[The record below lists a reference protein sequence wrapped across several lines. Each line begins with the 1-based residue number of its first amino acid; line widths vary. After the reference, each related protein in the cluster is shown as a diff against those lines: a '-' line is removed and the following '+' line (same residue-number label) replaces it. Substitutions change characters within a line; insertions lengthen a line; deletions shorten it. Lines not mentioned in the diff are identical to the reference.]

1 MRARQGRPTKPARRT
16 SKIGPA
22 WWANVG
28 TAVRPAV
35 LLRFA
40 AMSHERD
47 GAKVGEES
55 RDTDA
60 DRRLTEITGEL
71 RLVLPVVSV
80 LFAFL
85 ITLPFS
91 GSFQSLPQLDR
102 AAYFVAFLCCAFSIV
117 LFLGETAYHRLQR
130 ETYDKAQLV
139 ITASRQTMGGMMLL
153 GIALPAV
160 VFLVTDLLYRE
171 RLAAGITA
179 GLAATVTVT
188 WVVLPLRR
196 RRG

>member
-1 MRARQGRPTKPARRT
+1 MGAGF
-16 SKIGPA
+16 G
-22 WWANVG
+22 G
-28 TAVRPAV
+28 

-40 AMSHERD
+40 AMPNEPD
-47 GAKVGEES
+47 GEKVGKES

-91 GSFQSLPQLDR
+91 GSFESLPQLDR
-102 AAYFVAFLCCAFSIV
+102 AAYFIAFLSSAFSIV
-117 LFLGETAYHRLQR
+117 LLLGETAYHQLQG

-160 VFLVTDLLYRE
+160 VFLVTDLVYRE

-196 RRG
+196 RRT